1 MNTLS
6 NSERFLAAFASI
18 ESAMEKKIKADRYVS
33 YSEMVRRCA
42 STDNSYHKYQRYLE
56 EFGDLRNA
64 IVHERI
70 DGEVVAEPHLKLAEE
85 IEQIAKLLTQ
95 PEKVR
100 DYFLRNVEFCYVD
113 EMLESVLARLMKN
126 RFSKMPVYDHSQ
138 KFIGLITT
146 DAIAY
151 YLAGNIVNIEKCM
164 PNVTIE
170 TIMDLDDKYR
180 SVGFVN
186 VSTSLL
192 NVVSEFENS
201 LVQGKRLN
209 AVIITQDGAMNQKPL
224 GIVTMTDLPMIYERL
239 NRNLL

>member
-6 NSERFLAAFASI
+6 NSERFLTAFAEI

-42 STDNSYHKYQRYLE
+42 VSDKSYHKYQRYLE

-70 DGEVVAEPHLKLAEE
+70 DGEVVAEPHLKLTEE

-113 EMLESVLARLMKN
+113 EMLATVLERLMKN
-126 RFSKMPVYDHSQ
+126 RFSKMPVYDHSE
-138 KFIGLITT
+138 KFVGLITT

-151 YLAGNIVNIEKCM
+151 YLGSNIGNIEKCV
-164 PNVTIE
+164 PEVTIE
-170 TIMDLDDKYR
+170 TIMELDDKYR
-180 SVGFVN
+180 SVGFVDVN
-186 VSTSLL
+186 TTLL
-192 NVVSEFENS
+192 NVVNEFENS
-201 LVQGKRLN
+201 LVKGKRLN
-209 AVIITQDGAMNQKPL
+209 AVIITQEGAMNQKPL
-224 GIVTMTDLPMIYERL
+224 GIVTMADLPMIYERL

>member
-1 MNTLS
+1 VNTLS

-42 STDNSYHKYQRYLE
+42 VTDKIYHKYQRYLE

-70 DGEVVAEPHLKLAEE
+70 DGEVVAEPHIKLTEE

-100 DYFLRNVEFCYVD
+100 DYFLRNVDVCFSD
-113 EMLESVLARLMKN
+113 EMLETVLDRLMKK
-126 RFSKMPVYDHSQ
+126 RFSKMPDYDHTQ

-151 YLAGNIVNIEKCM
+151 YLAGNIGKIEKCM

-170 TIMDLDDKYR
+170 TIMELDDKYR
-180 SVGFVN
+180 AVGFVN
-186 VSTSLL
+186 ASTSLL

-201 LVQGKRLN
+201 LVKGERLN
-209 AVIITQDGAMNQKPL
+209 AVIITQDGAMNQRPL
-224 GIVTMTDLPMIYERL
+224 GIITMVDLPMIYERL